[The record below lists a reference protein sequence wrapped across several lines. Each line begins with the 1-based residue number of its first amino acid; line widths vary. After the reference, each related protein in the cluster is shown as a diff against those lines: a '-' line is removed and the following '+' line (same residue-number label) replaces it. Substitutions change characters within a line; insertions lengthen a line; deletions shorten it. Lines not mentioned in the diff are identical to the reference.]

1 MPDATRPTSSMPPAT
16 WRDAFAALP
25 DETPPAGG
33 WQAVA
38 ATLDAR
44 RRTRL
49 PLWLATAAAVL
60 LAVALPWRAQWF
72 AQDAAP
78 ASRDWP
84 DAPPVAAAD
93 PLEPLYAESAQLE
106 SLLAVAR
113 DDRVSTGAAA
123 VLADELDARLASI
136 DAALIQPGLSQDER
150 VSLWRQRIDA
160 LRMLGS
166 FESNRRW
173 LAAQGTRY
181 DGALVH
187 VD

>member
-1 MPDATRPTSSMPPAT
+1 MPDTPRRTPMPPAD

-25 DETPPAGG
+25 AETPPAGG
-33 WQAVA
+33 WQAVVA
-38 ATLDAR
+38 ALDAR
-44 RRTRL
+44 RRPRL

-60 LAVALPWRAQWF
+60 MAVALPWRLQWF
-72 AQDAAP
+72 AQDDSPAP
-78 ASRDWP
+78 RDWP
-84 DAPPVAAAD
+84 AASPAAAAD
-93 PLEPLYAESAQLE
+93 PLETLYAESAQLE

-113 DDRVSTGAAA
+113 DDRVSTGMAA
-123 VLADELDARLASI
+123 VLADDLDAQLASI
-136 DAALIQPGLSQDER
+136 DAALVQPGLSQDER
-150 VSLWRQRIDA
+150 LSLWRQRVDT

-173 LAAQGTRY
+173 LAAHGTRY